1 VSFETEEPIRPSM
14 ITIQC
19 DEIILTKG
27 AIKLEIDCKLTPP
40 LSQFEYIEINGVRF
54 KKE

>member
-1 VSFETEEPIRPSM
+1 MRVTIEEAVRPNTISIR
-14 ITIQC
+14 C
-19 DEIILTKG
+19 DEIILTEG

-40 LSQFEYIEINGVRF
+40 LNQFEYIEINGVRF